1 MSTARRRH
9 EFAPRAWA
17 AFAIALALTCGG
29 CAELERQGTIFAPL
43 PPPRPQI
50 AQNARSGADFRASV
64 EHKELL
70 AQFGG
75 QFRAP
80 AAERYLDDV
89 LAKLAAASDTPGQQ
103 AYHVTILNT
112 PVVNAFALPSGNL
125 YVTRGLL
132 ALAGDA
138 SEAAAV
144 MAHEIAH
151 VTSRHSALRAE
162 REREAA
168 VISQAAAVIQN
179 RQKGEEI
186 RSSQRLSVASF
197 SRQQELEADAIGV
210 RVIARAGF
218 DPYGASRFLT
228 ALGKSSELR
237 TALYARKKNG
247 LDFDIMATHPSTPDR
262 VARAVNAA
270 RQIGA
275 PGIGTRDRAA
285 YLGAISGVAFGDDP
299 ADGFVRGR
307 KFVHPRL
314 RFTFTAPEG
323 FLLENSNEAVFG
335 ISNGGNE
342 ALRLDTVRAPG
353 FQSLESYVESGWVD
367 GLMRS
372 SIKRIDVNGLPAVT
386 ANARAGEWNFKLA
399 AIQIGEDVYRLIFAV
414 RSLND
419 EAERR
424 FAAAIQTFRRLAAD
438 EVLDV
443 RTPHIAVLTAGPEDT
458 VQTMAARMV
467 VSNRPLE
474 YFLLLN
480 GLDDAGP
487 LTAGEK
493 YKIVTE

>member
-1 MSTARRRH
+1 LSTALRLDAARRAQKA
-9 EFAPRAWA
+9 FVVFLTILLA
-17 AFAIALALTCGG
+17 A
-29 CAELERQGTIFAPL
+29 CAELEHQGTIFAPL
-43 PPPRPQI
+43 PPPRPQGL
-50 AQNARSGADFRASV
+50 QNARPSVDTRGSV

-75 QFRAP
+75 QYHAP
-80 AAERYLDDV
+80 AAERYLDDILV
-89 LAKLAAASDTPGQQ
+89 KLATASDTPGQT
-103 AYHVTILNT
+103 AYRVTILNT

-186 RSSQRLSVASF
+186 RSTQRLSVASF
-197 SRQQELEADAIGV
+197 SRLQELEADAIGV

-237 TALYARKKNG
+237 TALYARKRSA
-247 LDFDIMATHPSTPDR
+247 LDFDILATHPSTPDR

-285 YLGAISGVAFGDDP
+285 YLTAISGTAFGEDP
-299 ADGFVRGR
+299 NEGFVRGR

-335 ISNGGNE
+335 IHDGGSE
-342 ALRLDTVRAPG
+342 ALRLDTVRAPN

-367 GLMRS
+367 GLLRS
-372 SIKRIDVNGLPAVT
+372 SIKRIDINGLPAVT
-386 ANARAGEWNFKLA
+386 ASARAGEWNFKLA
-399 AIQIGEDVYRLIFAV
+399 AIQIGEDVYRMIFAV
-414 RSLND
+414 RSLN
-419 EAERR
+419 EETERR
-424 FAAAIQTFRRLAAD
+424 FAASIQTFRRLAPD
-438 EVLDV
+438 EILDV
-443 RTPHIAVLTAGPEDT
+443 RTPHIAVVTAGAEDT
-458 VQTMAARMV
+458 AQTMAARMI

-474 YFLLLN
+474 YFMLLN
-480 GLDDAGP
+480 GLDDSGP
-487 LTAGEK
+487 LTPGEK

>member
-1 MSTARRRH
+1 LSTARRRP
-9 EFAPRAWA
+9 EAPRRWRA
-17 AFAIALALTCGG
+17 AFAVSFAVALVG
-29 CAELERQGTIFAPL
+29 CADLEHQGRIFAPL
-43 PPPRPQI
+43 PPPRPQT
-50 AQNARSGADFRASV
+50 QNARPSADPRGSV

-75 QFRAP
+75 QYHAP
-80 AAERYLDDV
+80 NAERYLDDILV
-89 LAKLAAASDTPGQQ
+89 KLAAASDTPSQT
-103 AYHVTILNT
+103 AYRVTILNS

-125 YVTRGLL
+125 YITRGLL

-186 RSSQRLSVASF
+186 RSTQRLSVASF

-210 RVIARAGF
+210 RVTARAGF

-237 TALYARKKNG
+237 TALYARKKSA

-262 VARAVNAA
+262 VAKAVAAA

-285 YLGAISGVAFGDDP
+285 YLAAISGVAFGDDP
-299 ADGFVRGR
+299 TEGFVRGR

-335 ISNGGNE
+335 INDGGKE
-342 ALRLDTVRAPG
+342 ALRLDTVQAQNS
-353 FQSLESYVESGWVD
+353 QSLESYVESGWVD

-372 SIKRIDVNGLPAVT
+372 SIRRIDVNGLPAVT

-399 AIQIGEDVYRLIFAV
+399 AIQVGEDIYRLIFAV
-414 RSLND
+414 RSLNE
-419 EAERR
+419 EADRR
-424 FAAAIQTFRRLAAD
+424 FAASIQTFRRLGPD

-443 RTPHIAVLTAGPEDT
+443 RTPHIAVVTAGPEDT
-458 VQTMAARMV
+458 AQTMAARMT

-474 YFLLLN
+474 YFMLLN
-480 GLDDAGP
+480 GLGDPGP
-487 LTAGEK
+487 LTPGEK